1 MAGTATS
8 VASLGTNWV
17 SQVYADAF
25 TVFRANNVMG
35 NLVTTFNDRTGDEA
49 RASST
54 YNQIT
59 AGTVA
64 ETSDLTSELEFT
76 KTNVATLSVKELG
89 YISFLTDRRLETDQQ
104 NAQADLAVELGN
116 AAADKVES
124 DLLGTFSSLTG
135 GTVGTG
141 GTADPMTWGKLQAAR
156 TVLKSNK
163 VAGPFIA
170 VIHENA
176 WHQLAKAASVASS
189 SRTNAPDSLL
199 EAVKSNWYVGT
210 YGDISI
216 FTTANIAAGTAVT
229 QAVFSPQAIA
239 IDWRRGVRLETQRD
253 ASRRGTEFVISA
265 KYASGVWRP
274 SAGCQ
279 LKSDASAPTG

>member
-17 SQVYADAF
+17 DQVYADAF
-25 TVFRANNVMG
+25 TVFRAQNHMS

-64 ETSDLTSELEFT
+64 ETSDLTSELELN

-89 YISFLTDRRLETDQQ
+89 YVSFLTDRRIETDEQ
-104 NAQADLAVELGN
+104 NAQSDLSIELGA

-124 DLLGTFSSLTG
+124 DLLGTFGSFTG
-135 GTVGTG
+135 GTIGTG
-141 GTADPMTWGKLQAAR
+141 GTGDPMTWNKLFSAA
-156 TVLKSNK
+156 TVLRSSK
-163 VAGPFIA
+163 VQGPFVA

-176 WHQLAKAASVASS
+176 WHKLATAVSPSASA
-189 SRTNAPDSLL
+189 TNAPESLR
-199 EAVKSNWYVGT
+199 EAVKSSWYQGT
-210 YGDISI
+210 YGGISI
-216 FTTANIAAGTAVT
+216 FTTANIAAGTAAVQGVFVP
-229 QAVFSPQAIA
+229 QAVA
-239 IDWRRGVRLETQRD
+239 IDWRRGIRLETQRD
-253 ASRRGTEFVISA
+253 ATRRGTEFVISA
-265 KYASGVWRP
+265 KYAAGAWRP
-274 SAGCQ
+274 TAGVK
-279 LKSDASAPTG
+279 LISDASLPTG